1 MQKQALWTLK
11 PQFMM
16 NLQQRTFVKTI
27 EDRKED
33 KEKKAFQDD
42 IQYFLSKDTF
52 TLHDFHERVIKGL
65 SQKSSF
71 KMLLW
76 GDDVEFKVLESQ
88 NKICSAFSEDEKNEE
103 KKLSKQDKQ
112 EIAEVAQLEIND
124 INDVMQKHSQ
134 MKGFHKFLKARR
146 QRNEPMPESRE
157 DLMMMYRI
165 ERPVFLMA
173 KQNPFR
179 RYAPKV
185 SAQANYRKHT

>member
-1 MQKQALWTLK
+1 MNNLLRLTRNNAIWNLK
-11 PQFMM
+11 PQSMIF
-16 NLQQRTFVKTI
+16 LQQRAFVKSI

-42 IQYFLSKDTF
+42 IQYFLSKDQF

-103 KKLSKQDKQ
+103 KKLSKQDK
-112 EIAEVAQLEIND
+112 
-124 INDVMQKHSQ
+124 
-134 MKGFHKFLKARR
+134 
-146 QRNEPMPESRE
+146 
-157 DLMMMYRI
+157 
-165 ERPVFLMA
+165 
-173 KQNPFR
+173 
-179 RYAPKV
+179 
-185 SAQANYRKHT
+185 